1 MPGISNINNIYNTNT
16 KRISSKLS
24 FDVDEVF
31 AARVIGEGESPE
43 EVILKLIDGWQF
55 KASIED
61 LKGSL
66 PNGLLN
72 FKVLGFEE
80 GKLILK
86 FLEGSLVEEQ
96 QKEQNSIED
105 LLLKENIKLSKE
117 DYALLEKMIKHN
129 IPLTKDNILKV
140 VNLSNF
146 MEKLKNNS
154 QEGDSFIQ
162 NYIKG
167 KGIDLQSARGQQINN
182 VLKGLFNELRTLTEE
197 DLFILL
203 ENNVDLTEENVK
215 AFKEVFK
222 ESSVYNKVNN
232 IDKELNKSSIDNKQ
246 IITEKNTSNGDTLV
260 KENLQS
266 TEMESAINNKS
277 ENVVKNELISTF
289 KTLMATG
296 KEENISIVRDLILEE
311 KDINGILKNF
321 TKEEQEMLGLKPKTE
336 DTEATEQSLTVE
348 TTKNIKTKPIEVLA
362 NKGQVDSSS
371 IKEQINSK
379 TNEIKDIVK
388 NLIDTLK
395 DTNNSSYDKIIG
407 TLKNNINNFKMFN
420 TISNEYYYLDLP
432 LNFKENECDCKI
444 IIKDERGKGKKI
456 DSSNVKIATSISTAN
471 MDIVDAYITLKNSNM
486 EINIKTIKEWVNLL
500 DKGKNKLIEDMSSMG
515 YNIFIKVEEKAEIF
529 NISNCREFFND
540 NNLNAIDIKA

>member
-1 MPGISNINNIYNTNT
+1 MYNTNT
-16 KRISSKLS
+16 KKISSKLS
-24 FDVDEVF
+24 FDVDQIF

-61 LKGSL
+61 LKGNL

-80 GKLILK
+80 GKLVLK
-86 FLEGSLVEEQ
+86 FLEGSLVKEQ
-96 QKEQNSIED
+96 EKEQNSIED

-146 MEKLKNNS
+146 MDKLKNNP
-154 QEGDSFIQ
+154 QEADTFIQ

-167 KGIDLQSARGQQINN
+167 KGIDLQSAKGQEISN
-182 VLKGLFNELRTLTEE
+182 VLKGLFNELQTLTEE

-203 ENNVDLTEENVK
+203 ESNIELTEENVK

-222 ESSVYNKVNN
+222 ESSIYNKVNN
-232 IDKELNKSSIDNKQ
+232 IDKELNKSNIDNKQ
-246 IITEKNTSNGDTLV
+246 ILNDKNISDGDTLV

-266 TEMESAINNKS
+266 KTIENGASNEG

-296 KEENISIVRDLILEE
+296 KEENISLVRDLILEE
-311 KDINGILKNF
+311 KDISGILKNF
-321 TKEEQEMLGLKPKTE
+321 TKEEQEMLGLKAKPE
-336 DTEATEQSLTVE
+336 NTEATEQSLTGE
-348 TTKNIKTKPIEVLA
+348 TTKNIKTKLIDISGSKAQLDP
-362 NKGQVDSSS
+362 SS
-371 IKEQINSK
+371 IKEQINAK

-388 NLIDTLK
+388 NLMDTLK

-456 DSSNVKIATSISTAN
+456 DSSNVKIATSIATAN

-486 EINIKTIKEWVNLL
+486 EINIKTIKQWVNLL

>member
-16 KRISSKLS
+16 KKISSKLS

-167 KGIDLQSARGQQINN
+167 KGIDLQSAKGQQINN
-182 VLKGLFNELRTLTEE
+182 VLKGLFNELQTLTEE